1 MGDLPILTLHEV
13 KTKIL
18 CQFPNKIK
26 PRFKLAKE
34 RDLPQR
40 EGTDFK
46 ASTST
51 FPLLAFFIANHGRQG
66 NDFDKCVDTLEY
78 VVGLMG

>member
-40 EGTDFK
+40 EGTGTLK
-46 ASTST
+46 LQ
-51 FPLLAFFIANHGRQG
+51 LLLFLSLPSLLPTMAGKGMILISVLILWNMLL
-66 NDFDKCVDTLEY
+66 D
-78 VVGLMG
+78 

>member
-40 EGTDFK
+40 ERTGTLK
-46 ASTST
+46 LQ
-51 FPLLAFFIANHGRQG
+51 LLLFLSLPSLLPTMAGKGMILISVLILWNMLL
-66 NDFDKCVDTLEY
+66 D
-78 VVGLMG
+78 